1 MHAWAPPAPCMHG
14 LAHHTA
20 AVEQAAVVA
29 WQESQL
35 LAEATQGAR
44 DGGAVHAQ
52 LARDL
57 PLTGAVLKVHAHD
70 GLVDAW
76 PESHGSGEGGNHIAR
91 TASQQAATGGAVP
104 SAAGT
109 LGQSEAKLGF
119 ANSEN
124 PENHVFEQCGTG
136 QSVDG
141 NTNNIIISFR
151 KAYSDFLKISDDD
164 KDKLINLI
172 GSNNS
177 SPKGGGKMRRSR
189 TTAAKKPSGRAC
201 WKATAQKV
209 RCRDGVVRTLYAN
222 ASKPG
227 DWRVKRVRQLPR
239 GKQEVRY
246 VKPVV

>member
-1 MHAWAPPAPCMHG
+1 MHMQPVLQAGRVHAWAPPAPCMHG

-109 LGQSEAKLGF
+109 LRSLRQNWVL
-119 ANSEN
+119 
-124 PENHVFEQCGTG
+124 Q
-136 QSVDG
+136 
-141 NTNNIIISFR
+141 I
-151 KAYSDFLKISDDD
+151 LKILKITFSSSVAQV
-164 KDKLINLI
+164 NLWTVI
-172 GSNNS
+172 LS
-177 SPKGGGKMRRSR
+177 
-189 TTAAKKPSGRAC
+189 
-201 WKATAQKV
+201 
-209 RCRDGVVRTLYAN
+209 
-222 ASKPG
+222 
-227 DWRVKRVRQLPR
+227 
-239 GKQEVRY
+239 
-246 VKPVV
+246 